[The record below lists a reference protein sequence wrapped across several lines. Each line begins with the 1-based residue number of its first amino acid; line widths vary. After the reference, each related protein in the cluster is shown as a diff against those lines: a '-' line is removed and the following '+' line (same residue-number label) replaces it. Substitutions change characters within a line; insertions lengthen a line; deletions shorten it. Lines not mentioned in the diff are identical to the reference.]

1 VGNRITAINKRK
13 PRKAY
18 EGVYLKCLVIGA
30 SGLVG
35 RELASRL
42 AEKHETAVT
51 FLSNPIDIAGVEAH
65 RLDLANPES
74 ATELIS
80 LLKPEMVFH
89 LAANPS
95 VDWHEREQAAAYA
108 VNVASS
114 IAISRKTRELGI
126 KLAYLSSAFVFPG
139 FGKTYSEDD
148 IPAPINFYGT
158 TKAAAES
165 AVRAN
170 PNHIIVRTDQ
180 VYGPHNPGQK
190 KSFVVSTLE
199 KISQGKKAE
208 VCRDWMNCPT
218 YYADLAAVLM
228 RLAIS
233 EKTGTYH
240 AAGPDFIDRYDWALR
255 IAAAYGKD
263 AALVHGIESATL
275 NLPAK
280 RPNVR
285 LSCGKLLRETGIRMK
300 GVNEGLEEMMRHV

>member
-1 VGNRITAINKRK
+1 
-13 PRKAY
+13 
-18 EGVYLKCLVIGA
+18 LKCLVIGA

-42 AEKHETAVT
+42 AANDETAVT
-51 FLSNPIDIAGVEAH
+51 FLSNPIEIKGAQAH

-74 ATELIS
+74 ATELIDS
-80 LLKPEMVFH
+80 LKPEMVFH

-95 VDWHEREQAAAYA
+95 VDWHERERAAAYA
-108 VNVASS
+108 TNVDSA
-114 IAISRKTRELGI
+114 IAISRKTREMGI
-126 KLAYLSSAFVFPG
+126 KLVYLSSAFVFPG
-139 FGKTYSEDD
+139 FGKTYSEED
-148 IPAPINFYGT
+148 IPAPVNFYGA
-158 TKAAAES
+158 TKAASES

-170 PNHIIVRTDQ
+170 LNHIIVRTDQ
-180 VYGPHNPGQK
+180 IYGPHKAGQK

-199 KISQGKKAE
+199 KLVEGRKTE

-218 YYADLAAVLM
+218 YFADLAAVLI
-228 RLAIS
+228 RLAFS

-263 AALVHGIESATL
+263 AALVGGIESATL

-285 LSCGKLLRETGIRMK
+285 LSCEKLLRETGIRMK
-300 GVNEGLEEMMRHV
+300 GVDEGLVELMRHV

>member
-1 VGNRITAINKRK
+1 M
-13 PRKAY
+13 
-18 EGVYLKCLVIGA
+18 KCLVIGA

-42 AEKHETAVT
+42 AANDETAVT
-51 FLSNPIDIAGVEAH
+51 FLSNPIEIKGAEAH
-65 RLDLANPES
+65 RLDLANPGS
-74 ATELIS
+74 ATELIGS
-80 LLKPEMVFH
+80 FKPEIVFH

-108 VNVASS
+108 VNVACA
-114 IAISRKTRELGI
+114 IAISRKTREIGA

-139 FGKTYSEDD
+139 FGKFYSEED
-148 IPAPINFYGT
+148 IPAPVNFYGA

-170 PNHIIVRTDQ
+170 PNHVIVRTDQ
-180 VYGPHNPGQK
+180 IYGPHKAGQK

-199 KISQGKKAE
+199 KLSQGKKAE

-218 YYADLAAVLM
+218 YYGDLAAVLM
-228 RLAIS
+228 HLASS

-255 IAAAYGKD
+255 IAAAFGKD
-263 AALVHGIESATL
+263 ASLVAGIESATL
-275 NLPAK
+275 DLPAK

-285 LSCGKLLRETGIRMK
+285 LSCGKLMQETGIRMK
-300 GVNEGLEEMMRHV
+300 GVDEGLVEMMRHV